1 MKLVLKTTSSQRW
14 AGGAVGLAL
23 LFACSPQNPGTPQ
36 PAKPAPDGGP
46 QLSSN
51 PVNAAPAVVVP
62 DAPPPIAPA
71 QKPGYAG
78 MWATSEAECMD
89 PTKASEFSAETVNY
103 KPEKAECQVK
113 SLAEETP
120 TGRSKTYTIEADCTV
135 GGQPSHETIKLNF
148 GASDTVM
155 QMVLGKREPV
165 RLVRC
170 P

>member
-14 AGGAVGLAL
+14 AAGAVGLAL
-23 LFACSPQNPGTPQ
+23 LFACSPQNPGPPEPSQ
-36 PAKPAPDGGP
+36 PAPQGGP
-46 QLSSN
+46 QLSAN
-51 PVNAAPAVVVP
+51 PVNATPAVVAP
-62 DAPPPIAPA
+62 EAPPPIAPA
-71 QKPGYAG
+71 GKPGYAG
-78 MWATSEAECMD
+78 IWATSEAECTD

-113 SLAEETP
+113 SLGEETP
-120 TGRSKTYTIEADCTV
+120 TGRSKVYSIEADCTI
-135 GGQPSHETIKLNF
+135 GGQPSHETIKLDF

-155 QMVLGKREPV
+155 QMVLGKRQPV

>member
-1 MKLVLKTTSSQRW
+1 MKFPEITSSQRW
-14 AGGAVGLAL
+14 AAGAVGLAL
-23 LFACSPQNPGTPQ
+23 LFACSPQSPSSPEPTQ
-36 PAKPAPDGGP
+36 PAPQGGP
-46 QLSSN
+46 QVSSG
-51 PVNAAPAVVVP
+51 PVNVAPAVAE
-62 DAPPPIAPA
+62 APPPAVPP

-78 MWATSEAECMD
+78 MWAASDAECME
-89 PTKASEFSAETVNY
+89 PLKASEFSADTIDY

-113 SLAEETP
+113 SLSEETP
-120 TGRSKTYTIEADCTV
+120 TGRSMIYTIEADCTV

-155 QMVLGKREPV
+155 QMVLGKRQPV